1 MTAVRRLTERT
12 LPFAAPGEADTS
24 APGVARNV
32 VLCGLESANGRVYP
46 APVLK
51 AALAKY
57 ENKPVFIDHGRG
69 ERGVREWFGEVRNVT
84 LRPDGRPQ
92 GDIHYPAG
100 HSFAAE
106 FRDRAK
112 NFPRSLG
119 MSHVA
124 LAKTRRGDDGR
135 EVVESIEE
143 IESVDL
149 VASPATNP
157 NGLHESR
164 GPTVFTWKRLAEWVT
179 RHPKSTTGQIA
190 RVKRFAEDEAMGEMP
205 ALDAEPAADAEPDD
219 TITAALQQAGH
230 DAWDKCVAGE
240 MTIQEL
246 MSKLKDILKDHG
258 KYKGEPADE
267 PEPAAKESR
276 KPVDSWTV
284 LAECQKAGYQQPR
297 PSQLKVLSLM
307 HEAADRAEF
316 IKDCLDA
323 HRGGAEKPESASRHA
338 TAGLREERDAHRQ
351 VAEGRDGKTE
361 PAGPLSLSEGP
372 LGWSIN

>member
-1 MTAVRRLTERT
+1 MTAVRRLTERVNA
-12 LPFAAPGEADTS
+12 PFAGCRVDREA
-24 APGVARNV
+24 GVISGMLV
-32 VLCGLESANGRVYP
+32 CGHVSDNQRDYPWGKGLAHKKGTYEGRFVNCDHGREATVDRRLGWLANEHTDAQGRP
-46 APVLK
+46 RADLHVLK
-51 AALAKY
+51 AHPMADR
-57 ENKPVFIDHGRG
+57 VF
-69 ERGVREWFGEVRNVT
+69 E
-84 LRPDGRPQ
+84 
-92 GDIHYPAG
+92 
-100 HSFAAE
+100 AAE
-106 FRDRAK
+106 RNPALFG
-112 NFPRSLG
+112 L
-119 MSHVA
+119 SHGA
-124 LAKTRRGDDGR
+124 NCRTRTERGR
-135 EVVESIEE
+135 EVIED
-143 IESVDL
+143 IVDVESVDL
-149 VASPATNP
+149 VADPATTK
-157 NGLHESR
+157 GFFESR

-284 LAECQKAGYQQPR
+284 LAECQQAGYAAPR

-316 IKDCLDA
+316 IRDCLDA